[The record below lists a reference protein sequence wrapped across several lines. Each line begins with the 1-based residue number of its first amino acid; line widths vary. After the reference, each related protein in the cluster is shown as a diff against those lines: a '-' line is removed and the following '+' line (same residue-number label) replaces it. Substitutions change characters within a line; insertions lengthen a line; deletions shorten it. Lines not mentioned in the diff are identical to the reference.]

1 MDKET
6 DAETSITV
14 RVPRDLV
21 ARLKDVARRDERT
34 LSSLVRKVLLEFSP
48 EPQPAKRRKTP

>member
-6 DAETSITV
+6 DTETSITI
-14 RVPRDLV
+14 RVPRDLA
-21 ARLKDVARRDERT
+21 ARLKEMARRDERT

-48 EPQPAKRRKTP
+48 EPQPAKRRKAL